1 MLLFVHFPLSDTVI
15 TLHCTTLN
23 IVFSHV
29 QKLCKSK
36 ATGLDKI
43 SARLFCICPNL
54 ISESLCVIF
63 NRSNTGIF
71 PDERSNMVNAETQ
84 IIIAPFQ

>member
-23 IVFSHV
+23 KVFSHV
-29 QKLCKSK
+29 SKLCKSI
-36 ATGLDKI
+36 ATGLDDI

-54 ISESLCVIF
+54 ISESLCVI
-63 NRSNTGIF
+63 
-71 PDERSNMVNAETQ
+71 
-84 IIIAPFQ
+84 